1 MLWPWLQLRVLSLSS
16 ECFNLMLCPG
26 KHGGSDHF
34 RWWGGL
40 MAKASG
46 TCWLSHLQAVWGPKH
61 SVLQFNWCMLILL
74 LCKWI
79 MLPIFIIYQFSI
91 FNFLGCQGS
100 CFIDGVELKS
110 FKDLPLALEYENS
123 PEHNSQR
130 SLAEWNLDLIRLSPW
145 ITSLPIQCQCCLK
158 IKNTIVIHSSASWI
172 PAVTVIAQGRWE
184 ASASVKFQRNRAFT
198 QHVSRMSLDKVS
210 WDSEQLC
217 THFFVA

>member
-1 MLWPWLQLRVLSLSS
+1 MVEVTIADGEVVLWPKRVALVGYPV
-16 ECFNLMLCPG
+16 F
-26 KHGGSDHF
+26 KHF
-34 RWWGGL
+34 EAQNIQCYMQIL
-40 MAKASG
+40 
-46 TCWLSHLQAVWGPKH
+46 P
-61 SVLQFNWCMLILL
+61 ILL
-74 LCKWI
+74 LCKWM
-79 MLPIFIIYQFSI
+79 MLPLLLFINFQFST
-91 FNFLGCQGS
+91 FLAART
-100 CFIDGVELKS
+100 
-110 FKDLPLALEYENS
+110 LASSMGLSSS
-123 PEHNSQR
+123 PSRTFHLLWDVKTHQSTTCR
-130 SLAEWNLDLIRLSPW
+130 GHLLSGILTWLIRLSPW